1 MFSFL
6 SNLLVLGFTNGFVSS
21 SPALDT
27 HVAKEI
33 VASLPSSIAVYEGEL
48 FTMWDVNVQPGSPSD
63 SIVFTAKTLE
73 LFSFEQSHV
82 TSITQTGGCRA
93 YRASV
98 TKSKI
103 IDPTKLLV
111 WNGTD
116 FRGLSEIV
124 SPEIQD
130 RVQFNPL
137 SPRRIGGRAKE
148 SMLNC
153 AKDIEQMQ
161 DFPIQHAEITHSHRP
176 QEIELRTI
184 EDYIVELDFEEVWIP
199 KSFSITPAEGYNI
212 DDFTFRHEV
221 VWDGW
226 CRSGED
232 PEVKR
237 SYVFLNKEN
246 GVFSVDQ
253 ARHQELTNSP
263 EGEEGCF
270 FEVSEYRYDILYQG
284 TKVKSILGLPR
295 NGC

>member
-1 MFSFL
+1 MFSIL
-6 SNLLVLGFTNGFVSS
+6 SNLLVLGFSNGFVSS

-33 VASLPSSIAVYEGEL
+33 VASLPSSIVVYEGEL
-48 FTMWDVNVQPGSPSD
+48 FTMWDVDVLPGSS
-63 SIVFTAKTLE
+63 SESVVLQAKTLE

-93 YRASV
+93 HRAAV
-98 TKSKI
+98 TKSKT

-124 SPEIQD
+124 SAEIQD

-148 SMLNC
+148 NMLSC
-153 AKDIEQMQ
+153 ARDSEGLK
-161 DFPIQHAEITHSHRP
+161 DFPIQHVEITHYHQP
-176 QEIELRTI
+176 QEIELRTH

-199 KSFSITPAEGYNI
+199 KSFSITPVEGYNV

-226 CRSGED
+226 CRSGVE

-237 SYVFLNKEN
+237 SYVFLNKDK

-253 ARHQELTNSP
+253 ARHQELLKHP
-263 EGEEGCF
+263 EGEDGCF

-284 TKVKSILGLPR
+284 EEVKSILGLPR